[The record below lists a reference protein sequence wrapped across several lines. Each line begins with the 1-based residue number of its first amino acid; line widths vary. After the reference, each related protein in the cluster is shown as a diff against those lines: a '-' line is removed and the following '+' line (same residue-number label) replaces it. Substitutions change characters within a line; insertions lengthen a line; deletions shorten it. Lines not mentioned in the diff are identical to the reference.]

1 MKDLVTNQER
11 RSLTMKSRMYFENM
25 LAGAYLYLGGRDF
38 ACNDFLG
45 SGVAVRS
52 GTVPKN

>member
-1 MKDLVTNQER
+1 M
-11 RSLTMKSRMYFENM
+11 MKSRMYFENM

-45 SGVAVRS
+45 SGFAVRS